1 MSITVQEFKTEEKYI
16 KEFLELPKRLYS
28 KKDWMQS
35 INEER
40 AILLEEHALSHYFS
54 IHRLL
59 AFSEENQ
66 VVGRAVLTIYP
77 EDTTAYLGFYES
89 ENDVSVC
96 RALVERAEELAKE
109 AGCEKIIGPV
119 DASFWIRYRFK
130 TNRFG
135 KPYTG
140 EPYNK
145 PYYAELWKQ
154 AGFEISET
162 YYSNHYR
169 VVGKEDDLEKFSNRL
184 EEKKAA
190 GYVIKSPESADFAPA
205 LAEVYNMLI
214 YLYRN
219 FPAYKYITKEEF
231 INQYSYL
238 EKLLKYN
245 MVKLAYYEEKP
256 VGFFIS
262 IPNYGNLVYGK
273 ITVFDLLKCLK
284 IRKKPKGYVM
294 LYMGVDSEHRG
305 LGKALTE
312 TIKEELRMEQVP
324 SIGALI
330 RKGNINKD
338 YFKNVMDFEYEYVLM
353 EKRCEQNSKCMN

>member
-1 MSITVQEFKTEEKYI
+1 MSITVKVFGKEEQYI
-16 KEFLELPKRLYS
+16 REFLEFPKRLYS

-35 INEER
+35 IDEER
-40 AILLEEHALSHYFS
+40 EVLMEEHSLSHYFS

-59 AFSEENQ
+59 AYSEENQ
-66 VVGRAVLTIYP
+66 VVGRAVLTVYSD
-77 EDTTAYLGFYES
+77 DTTAYLGFYES
-89 ENDVSVC
+89 EDDVEVC
-96 RALVERAEELAKE
+96 RALVERAEELARE
-109 AGCEKIIGPV
+109 AGCEKMLGPV

-145 PYYAELWKQ
+145 PYYATLWQQ
-154 AGFEISET
+154 AGFQISET
-162 YYSNHYR
+162 YYSNQYR
-169 VVGKEDDLEKFSNRL
+169 VVKKEDNLEKFSERL
-184 EEKKAA
+184 AEKKSL

-205 LAEVYNMLI
+205 LGEVYDMLI
-214 YLYRN
+214 TLYRN

-231 INQYSYL
+231 TGQYSYL
-238 EKLLKYN
+238 QYLLKYN
-245 MVKLAYYEEKP
+245 MVKLAYYKEKP

-273 ITVFDLLKCLK
+273 ITPFDLLKCLK
-284 IRKKPKGYVM
+284 IRKKPKEYVM

-312 TIKEELRMEQVP
+312 AIKEELQTEQVP

-338 YFKNVMDFEYEYVLM
+338 YFKNVLDFEYEYVLL
-353 EKRCEQNSKCMN
+353 EKHIEKC